1 MNSKNISKSLTRKME
16 DWKNSIKDPNVQEAV
31 KRGAIITGGAFV
43 SLLNNESPN
52 DYDIYFKT
60 KEDLLIVVKYY
71 VAEWKK
77 EHDHHEISVIDEND
91 RIKVRIKSAGA
102 VFESD
107 EESGIDDDTEPFL
120 TENEESPTEQN
131 PDIDKPKYRPRYI
144 TTNAISLSDKIQ
156 IVIRF
161 FGSVEEIHSN
171 YDFTHTTCSY
181 NYENKEVIL
190 PAKALEC
197 IITKEL
203 QYQGSKYPLASI
215 IRTRK
220 FINRGWF
227 VNAGQYLKM
236 CLQLNE
242 LNLKDLSVFEDQL
255 VGVDS
260 AYFSVVIGDLKKK
273 KENEPNFEIDNSYLF
288 SIINKIF

>member
-1 MNSKNISKSLTRKME
+1 MNKKNISKSLTKKM
-16 DWKNSIKDPNVQEAV
+16 DNWKESITDKTVQEAV
-31 KRGAIITGGAFV
+31 KRSAIITGGAFV
-43 SLLNNESPN
+43 SLLNNERPN

-71 VAEWKK
+71 VEVWKK
-77 EHDHHEISVIDEND
+77 AHGNHEISILEDND

-102 VFESD
+102 LFESD
-107 EESGIDDDTEPFL
+107 EESGIDDNTEPFL
-120 TENEESPTEQN
+120 TENDENPTEQN
-131 PDIDKPKYRPRYI
+131 PEIDKPKYRPRYI

-181 NYENKEVIL
+181 DYENKEVVL
-190 PAKALEC
+190 PAEALEC

-203 QYQGSKYPLASI
+203 RYQGSKYPLASI

-220 FINRGWF
+220 FIKRGWF

-260 AYFSVVIGDLKKK
+260 AYFSQVIENLKKK